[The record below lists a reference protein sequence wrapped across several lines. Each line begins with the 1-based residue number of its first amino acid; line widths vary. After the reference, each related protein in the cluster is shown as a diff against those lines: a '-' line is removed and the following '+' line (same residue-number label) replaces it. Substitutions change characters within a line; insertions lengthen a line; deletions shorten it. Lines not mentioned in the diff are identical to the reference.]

1 MQSLKRKAVAA
12 AGDPDAELEA
22 SLEAALIQVADDFLT
37 GAVTFACGLSQR
49 RKSKK
54 VEAPDIS
61 VYFEQT
67 W

>member
-1 MQSLKRKAVAA
+1 VAA
-12 AGDPDAELEA
+12 AGDPDAEME
-22 SLEAALIQVADDFLT
+22 STLEAALIQVADDFIT
-37 GAVTFACGLSQR
+37 GAVTFASGLSQR
-49 RKSKK
+49 RKSRR